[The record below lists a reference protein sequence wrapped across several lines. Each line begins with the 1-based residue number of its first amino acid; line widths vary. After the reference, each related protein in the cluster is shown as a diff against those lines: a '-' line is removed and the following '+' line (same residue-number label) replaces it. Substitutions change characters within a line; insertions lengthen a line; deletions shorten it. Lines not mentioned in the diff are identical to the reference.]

1 MSPSRY
7 QVRPVRQVCP
17 GRYHP
22 LSTLA
27 LALAALASLPALAAS
42 PTPTPTP
49 APARETAELE
59 KRISE
64 QLAKHKVPG
73 ASVVLTDAA
82 GDRWLAGIGKAD
94 VAAGKPVTPDTLF
107 RIGSVSKTFAALSV
121 LKLQEEGRLSLDTTV
136 RSLVPEVR
144 FENRWEAT
152 DPVRVVHL
160 LEHTTGWDDLHFKEY
175 ASSDPK
181 PLTLAEGLAIG
192 PESRTSRWRPGTRS
206 AYCNSG
212 PAVAAA
218 VVEKVTGRRF
228 EEYVAGTFFAPIG
241 MPTAD
246 YFLSPRTEALLTKLY
261 HSDGKTPHPYWHVA
275 IRPAGSINASG
286 REMGAF
292 LRFFLNRGSADGK
305 AILSPASIDRMERPM
320 TRWGA
325 TKAGL
330 QTGYGLHNYTTLD
343 DQGFVWHGH
352 NGGVEGGLSEL
363 AYLPEHH
370 VGYFFSING
379 DRGEAFEE
387 IGKQIRLF
395 LEKELPRPVFAPPPP
410 PSATDARF
418 AGWYLPDSPRN
429 ESLAFLE
436 NVLGVHRIHFR
447 DGKLVLSPVLG
458 EERIFLPAGGGTYRE
473 EKKGAPALALV
484 DTEEG
489 LVAQGG
495 SWTFRKTGAFRAIA
509 SIGLTAAFLL
519 VVVAVLL
526 FALVWIPR
534 WLFRRMRGVPNLH
547 LRLLPLLA
555 VLSFLGA
562 CLAMALS
569 DEDLIPRFGAP
580 TPWSIAFVAGTW
592 AFALFSAASFLALLA
607 AKRQGMNRAAWL
619 HAVVVSLLLAIGAL
633 YLAWWGVIGW
643 RPWS

>member
-49 APARETAELE
+49 APARDTAELE

-395 LEKELPRPVFAPPPP
+395 LEKELPRPVFA
-410 PSATDARF
+410 
-418 AGWYLPDSPRN
+418 
-429 ESLAFLE
+429 
-436 NVLGVHRIHFR
+436 
-447 DGKLVLSPVLG
+447 
-458 EERIFLPAGGGTYRE
+458 GGTYRG

-562 CLAMALS
+562 CLAMALY